1 MVRFYVRVW
10 SGLRGRKHDEGRGC
24 LVWLSG
30 EAVAHLAW
38 RQIKQGG
45 GCHPLLKTVYI
56 LSKFISRLK
65 YINRV
70 ILACSGRLAFGCIE
84 T

>member
-1 MVRFYVRVW
+1 MR
-10 SGLRGRKHDEGRGC
+10 
-24 LVWLSG
+24 LSG
-30 EAVAHLAW
+30 EAVAHLASW
-38 RQIKQGG
+38 QIKQGG
-45 GCHPLLKTVYI
+45 ACHPFLKTVYI

-70 ILACSGRLAFGCIE
+70 IVACSGRLAFGGIE